1 MMLVFL
7 VPTASIAWGLILSG
21 TIPICRMSSVV
32 VCLSVKWALFL
43 NRLRQK
49 AHFWAKCFSQSK
61 LQYPQTVFGSNAPF
75 WGNTPK
81 RGKTVKI
88 IEVNEFLSQ
97 SVHIFRM
104 DSPNQYQS
112 PLEARFLI
120 QGPNFFQKFFK
131 NGQNF
136 ELFRYLSQGL
146 IILVLHCLWAPNTI
160 SVEKIQFGA
169 PVWALGAPEL
179 GSKVCAIAHKRL
191 VRKSSSLVD
200 GLPWVWGCAFW
211 AFCEIRGTS
220 EISPTPP
227 QKTISALQL
236 CKGSCVN
243 PSHRPDW
250 HLAKTRVTVPP
261 CPS

>member
-1 MMLVFL
+1 MFL
-7 VPTASIAWGLILSG
+7 LNLHPLLFSPHCQYSMGTDSVGHYTYLSYVVWRLSSG
-21 TIPICRMSSVV
+21 VCRP
-32 VCLSVKWALFL
+32 SVKWALFL

-49 AHFWAKCFSQSK
+49 AHFWAKCFLQSK

-120 QGPNFFQKFFK
+120 QGSKIFQKIFK

-146 IILVLHCLWAPNTI
+146 IILVLHCLWTPNTI

-179 GSKVCAIAHKRL
+179 GSKVCACDCSQTVGQKIIIFGRWTPL
-191 VRKSSSLVD
+191 CLGMCLLGFLRNSGNVRNF
-200 GLPWVWGCAFW
+200 PH
-211 AFCEIRGTS
+211 
-220 EISPTPP
+220 PTPKNYFCSTVV
-227 QKTISALQL
+227 QRQL
-236 CKGSCVN
+236 CESIT
-243 PSHRPDW
+243 S
-250 HLAKTRVTVPP
+250 A
-261 CPS
+261 